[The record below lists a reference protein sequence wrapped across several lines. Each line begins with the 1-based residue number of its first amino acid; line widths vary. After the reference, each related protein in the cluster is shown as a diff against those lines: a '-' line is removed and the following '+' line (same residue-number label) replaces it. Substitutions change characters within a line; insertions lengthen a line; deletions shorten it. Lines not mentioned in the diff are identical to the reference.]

1 MIYDRPDDVEARTI
15 REAVEQ
21 AGREA
26 GLVPPAG
33 PSEPSPS
40 VPIGERIAQGVAAL
54 VLLFAVAA
62 RAIAVYRRSQEIRR
76 PPL

>member
-26 GLVPPAG
+26 GLVAPAS
-33 PSEPSPS
+33 PSEL
-40 VPIGERIAQGVAAL
+40 IAQAVAAL
-54 VLLFAVAA
+54 VLMFAVAA
-62 RAIAVYRRSQEIRR
+62 RAIAVYRRSQEMRR
-76 PPL
+76 PPR